1 MPKRKDWWII
11 AIALLM
17 ALGLFVLTRSG
28 IRLKTPGGDD
38 PMRVLTE
45 ISGSNQ
51 PATQPQA
58 TQEAPIA
65 YLVVSV
71 GNTRY
76 KPLPIYREAEYR
88 LHQANGRDNVLH
100 VTRDSVY
107 MKEANCDNQ
116 SCINQGTVTLNN
128 AETRVLGNMII
139 CLPNQVVLELVT
151 PQEAGEQKP

>member
-28 IRLKTPGGDD
+28 IKISAPGSDD
-38 PMRVLTE
+38 PMSVLTE
-45 ISGSNQ
+45 IPLPGAAASQ
-51 PATQPQA
+51 VA
-58 TQEAPIA
+58 QEAPIA
-65 YLVVSV
+65 YLVLSV

-76 KPLPIYREAEYR
+76 KPLPIFREAEYR
-88 LHQANGRDNVLH
+88 LHQQNGRDNVLH

-107 MKEANCDNQ
+107 MREANCDNQ
-116 SCINQGTVTLNN
+116 SCIKQGTVTLDN

-139 CLPNQVVLELVT
+139 CLPNQVVLELLT
-151 PQEAGEQKP
+151 PQEAGEQAQ